1 MHYLH
6 IDFIRNYACP
16 REVGIK
22 MRYHSFLAD
31 FEESDGEESDDDSKI
46 PAREMIGA
54 FILAKQCL

>member
-6 IDFIRNYACP
+6 IAFIRNYVCP
-16 REVGIK
+16 GELGIK
-22 MRYHSFLAD
+22 MRYHSFLAA

-46 PAREMIGA
+46 PVREMIRA